1 MGTQGIIYL
10 MIHTKSGKEFVGS
23 AQDTF
28 IQKVQF
34 HFKAALFSSAYTAK
48 NRDRELHHAIR
59 MSNVADWRVVILESN
74 IPIESLV
81 DVEKGYVVKLN
92 TAWPKGFNYPV
103 ESY

>member
-1 MGTQGIIYL
+1 
-10 MIHTKSGKEFVGS
+10 
-23 AQDTF
+23 
-28 IQKVQF
+28 
-34 HFKAALFSSAYTAK
+34 
-48 NRDRELHHAIR
+48 